1 MRRLFVLCALVSGC
15 SAGFDPSSYLK
26 PGVLRVLGVVA
37 QPVDPSNPFQTV
49 KPDDGHGEVS
59 EIASGGQVQL
69 SVIAP
74 ELSDGTPITYQWAI
88 CTDPPPPGTADVNDD
103 CLKDDTASFLI
114 PVTDLSSDTSKA
126 IIDWP
131 AGESMAT
138 LGVPD
143 VSGGFYLP
151 VRIRATAGTQRVDT
165 VYGVRLTL
173 PQLPPN
179 HNPTIA
185 NLEHVDA
192 PLDASP
198 VDVTEL
204 STDKTNPTPVQAGTE
219 PVLRLLLTA
228 DSYETFPELTGTP
241 PNTMITT
248 VTEEPRFLWY
258 ASAGELTQ
266 DTTGMAEPDTKLRLD
281 HDRMPSV
288 GQLIDL
294 WVVVHDDR
302 SGTAFTERWLVVQ

>member
-1 MRRLFVLCALVSGC
+1 MRRLVPLLALVAGC
-15 SAGFDPSSYLK
+15 SAGFDPSSWLK
-26 PGVLRVLGVVA
+26 PGTLRVLGVVA
-37 QPVDPSNPFQTV
+37 QPVVIADGQPVFQ
-49 KPDDGHGEVS
+49 DGDGHGLVS

-69 SVIAP
+69 SVISPAI
-74 ELSDGTPITYQWAI
+74 DGVTTTYQWAI

-114 PVTDLSSDTSKA
+114 PVTQLSSDTSKA
-126 IIDWP
+126 IITWP

-151 VRIRATAGTQRVDT
+151 VRIRATAGSQRVDT

-173 PQLPPN
+173 PELPPN
-179 HNPTIA
+179 HNPTIT
-185 NLEHVDA
+185 NCEHVDA

-198 VDVTEL
+198 MDVTEL
-204 STDKTNPTPVQAGTE
+204 STDKSKPTPVQAGTE
-219 PVLRLLLTA
+219 PVIRLLLSS

-248 VTEEPRFLWY
+248 ETEEPRFLWY
-258 ASAGELTQ
+258 ASAGELSQ
-266 DTTGMAEPDTKLRLD
+266 DTTGMAQPDTKLRLD